1 MLMVKNE
8 PLLSWWT
15 SGFFFFFFFSPVF
28 VCCLITDKVMYIIEN
43 NYLQWQLFFFFPP
56 QLRDCENNVG
66 ELNLAKSSLHLSSH
80 ERDAYKSHYHKSS
93 LACAAWNITI
103 VGSLFKCQGEPTI
116 FLCLCVTGG
125 WTQIQ
130 NGHPWSVP
138 SQPIWRGDSQQG
150 GYKRL
155 SIRSLIVYI
164 LSASLAPPH
173 GSFSLL
179 AQMLNIYF

>member
-1 MLMVKNE
+1 M
-8 PLLSWWT
+8 
-15 SGFFFFFFFSPVF
+15 
-28 VCCLITDKVMYIIEN
+28 
-43 NYLQWQLFFFFPP
+43 
-56 QLRDCENNVG
+56 G

-130 NGHPWSVP
+130 NGHPWSAP

-150 GYKRL
+150 GYEIEYKKPYRFY
-155 SIRSLIVYI
+155 IVC
-164 LSASLAPPH
+164 LFGASPWQFFFTGSNAKYLLLAPRRAKSDTANRASVSYQMATTGTVSYWGAEGLVVSRLAIGRRVPP
-173 GSFSLL
+173 LL
-179 AQMLNIYF
+179 VWSCSRVLPV

>member
-1 MLMVKNE
+1 MNLYSVGGQVGF
-8 PLLSWWT
+8 S
-15 SGFFFFFFFSPVF
+15 SFFFLTGVCLLLNYWQGHVHYRKQLLTLTAFYFFFSA
-28 VCCLITDKVMYIIEN
+28 
-43 NYLQWQLFFFFPP
+43 

-155 SIRSLIVYI
+155 SIRGLIVYI